1 MIKAPRHDGDW
12 PDRALECEE
21 AMEDA
26 FLRIADC
33 LQLGGMSPEQAAG
46 ELIQAA
52 ASMQH
57 PFAADLRQLAAL
69 AISKGWR
76 KHEVARGIVSLA
88 ENYKLA
94 VEANRE
100 TERVIKRAWR
110 EPD

>member
-1 MIKAPRHDGDW
+1 MRGSDGGRL
-12 PDRALECEE
+12 PPNCGLPPIGRYVA
-21 AMEDA
+21 
-26 FLRIADC
+26 
-33 LQLGGMSPEQAAG
+33 GAG